1 MNTTYSFARISAALK
16 MKVEDLHRGNRLG
29 ARLLAM
35 AEEEGKRRGCAVI
48 ALFTLHFQAPG
59 FYQKQGYEVAATL
72 ETPPPGATRFLMR
85 KQL

>member
-1 MNTTYSFARISAALK
+1 MLFIDRFFLPEKY
-16 MKVEDLHRGNRLG
+16 RGNRLG